1 MTAPVGATRHT
12 SVSSRGIRGR
22 NWLVWN
28 PPDDVIGLV
37 YQFSFFILPI
47 SASLVVWERTSFVS
61 ALILFIVFHLSE
73 CLSCSCFVYHQ
84 SLLKIADR
92 QCFDKLY
99 LVIDFPL
106 SPFSAFSLFV
116 FCRCCFCFD
125 VCDFPYC
132 MLMLLGVDQ
141 SYEVYLPLHWWLM

>member
-1 MTAPVGATRHT
+1 MLAVED
-12 SVSSRGIRGR
+12 IRSR

-28 PPDDVIGLV
+28 LPDDVIGLV

-61 ALILFIVFHLSE
+61 ALIFLIVFHLSE

-84 SLLKIADR
+84 SLLKLADR

-132 MLMLLGVDQ
+132 MYVCMYDC
-141 SYEVYLPLHWWLM
+141 LHDFYDFVLYPGRYP

>member
-1 MTAPVGATRHT
+1 MSTCSLLIFDDQQIFVYCLMTAPVGATRHT
-12 SVSSRGIRGR
+12 
-22 NWLVWN
+22 
-28 PPDDVIGLV
+28 
-37 YQFSFFILPI
+37 FFILPI

-61 ALILFIVFHLSE
+61 ALIFLIVFHLSE

-132 MLMLLGVDQ
+132 M
-141 SYEVYLPLHWWLM
+141 YIYRH

>member
-1 MTAPVGATRHT
+1 MLAVED
-12 SVSSRGIRGR
+12 IRSR

-28 PPDDVIGLV
+28 LPDDVIGLV

-84 SLLKIADR
+84 SLLKLADR

-99 LVIDFPL
+99 LVIDFP
-106 SPFSAFSLFV
+106 
-116 FCRCCFCFD
+116 
-125 VCDFPYC
+125 FPP
-132 MLMLLGVDQ
+132 
-141 SYEVYLPLHWWLM
+141 LPLFLFSSFVVVVSVLMFMIFHTVCIWFIDYAK